1 MFPCQGTRLIS
12 RDYSHPPKDSEDE
25 ETAPTTL
32 VSKSTGSTNWWR
44 TKGDSIRM
52 YPTVVMNEK
61 MDEKLPVNKEEEDS
75 SYIDSINELH
85 KHPQTRSRSKS
96 FPSPS
101 GSSQRP
107 PFADFVP
114 LDRIITNKSIGSASV
129 RELAGAAV
137 GATFEDTSER
147 RRGVSA
153 GKRKQH
159 QNDFDR
165 MKTIVGSRANSVFGD
180 RCSSPIGSI
189 KTLSS
194 LEVPPSSLVP
204 ISLTKKITNTILPFL
219 ASLATPPTIALS
231 LALLFALV
239 KDLKALFV
247 YDPTNSFHP
256 TAPDHAAPLS
266 IVLDTASFI
275 GNASVPLGLMVLG
288 SAMSRMKLPRPLS
301 RLPISSIL
309 ALAVTK
315 LVILPIIGYFFVE
328 ALTNYTTL
336 VDKDNKVLR
345 FTLIYFSAL
354 PTATTQV
361 TLTQIYAPLD
371 GEDNS
376 DVLASYLIVQYA
388 IFVISSV
395 ILTAVVIRTIF

>member
-12 RDYSHPPKDSEDE
+12 RDYSHPPKDTEDE
-25 ETAPTTL
+25 ETAATL
-32 VSKSTGSTNWWR
+32 ESKSTASTNWWR
-44 TKGDSIRM
+44 MGGDSIRM
-52 YPTVVMNEK
+52 YPTLPMNEQMK
-61 MDEKLPVNKEEEDS
+61 EKISIEKEGEVSNYMDT
-75 SYIDSINELH
+75 INQLD
-85 KHPQTRSRSKS
+85 KHPQTRSRSQS

-107 PFADFVP
+107 PFADFMP
-114 LDRIITNKSIGSASV
+114 LDRVITNKSIGSASI

-137 GATFEDTSER
+137 SATFEDTSER
-147 RRGVSA
+147 RRSSIS
-153 GKRKQH
+153 KRKQH

-180 RCSSPIGSI
+180 RCPSPIQSV
-189 KTLSS
+189 KTLSNTS
-194 LEVPPSSLVP
+194 LRP
-204 ISLTKKITNTILPFL
+204 ISLFKRIVNAILPFL

-239 KDLKALFV
+239 KNLKALFI

-256 TAPDHAAPLS
+256 TAPAYAAPLG
-266 IVLDTASFI
+266 IILDTASFI

-288 SAMSRMKLPRPLS
+288 SAMSRMKLPRPFS

-309 ALAVTK
+309 ALAVAK
-315 LVILPIIGYFFVE
+315 LVILPIIGYFFIE

-336 VDKDNKVLR
+336 VDKENKVLR

-376 DVLASYLIVQYA
+376 DVLASYLIVQYI

-395 ILTAVVIRTIF
+395 VLTAVVIRTIF